1 MAIEDTLERIAVA
14 LEKIAANGGALAA
27 APAAAKTTTPVK
39 PAAKAADPEP
49 KAEEKKPEPKA
60 EEKKPE
66 PAPAAPAATDG
77 PDIEKVR
84 KALQDFRALEGT
96 ASMLEV
102 LKEFGAENLAGIKPA
117 DYAAIVQRVS

>member
-14 LEKIAANGGALAA
+14 LEKIAANGGTLAA
-27 APAAAKTTTPVK
+27 QPAAAATTKPAAAKAETKTET
-39 PAAKAADPEP
+39 

-66 PAPAAPAATDG
+66 PAPAATDS

>member
-14 LEKIAANGGALAA
+14 LEKIAAIGGTLAA
-27 APAAAKTTTPVK
+27 QPAATTK
-39 PAAKAADPEP
+39 PAVAKAED
-49 KAEEKKPEPKA
+49 KKPEPKA

-66 PAPAAPAATDG
+66 PKVEEKKPEPKVDG
-77 PDIEKVR
+77 PDIEAVR

-96 ASMLEV
+96 ASMHEV

-117 DYAAIVQRVS
+117 DYAAVVKRVS